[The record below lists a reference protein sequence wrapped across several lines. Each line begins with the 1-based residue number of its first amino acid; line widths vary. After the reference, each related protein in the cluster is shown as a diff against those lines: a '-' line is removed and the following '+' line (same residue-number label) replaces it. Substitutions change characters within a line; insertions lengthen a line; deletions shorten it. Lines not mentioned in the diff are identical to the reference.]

1 MDIAALKDK
10 LGDDYDKLAA
20 HIDDL
25 TGQRDAARKESIE
38 GRKTLKAKVEELTAA
53 QSRVLEKLGIDSLD
67 DIDSLPEPKGQAEA
81 VKQFEAK
88 LKKMERD
95 LADRN
100 TAFADLEGKHRA
112 SLMDVALSKALSA
125 HEWVDNDVA
134 TLLAKQSIQFEGDEL
149 VFKSGEKIMTLEDGI
164 KTLATAKPHL
174 LKSAGAGG
182 SGYQQQGGSGNAA
195 NPWSKEAWNVTGQ
208 IGMERDNPQA
218 AAKFKA
224 EAGTAKA
231 TNQTVI
237 LE

>member
-10 LGDDYDKLAA
+10 LGDDYEKLVA

-38 GRKTLKAKVEELTAA
+38 GRKGLKSKVDELTHA
-53 QSRVLEKLGIDSLD
+53 QDRVLEKLGISSLD
-67 DIDSLPEPKGQAEA
+67 DLDSLPEPKGQAEA

-88 LKKMERD
+88 MKKMERD
-95 LADRN
+95 LNDRN
-100 TAFADLEGKHRA
+100 AAFSDLETKHRA
-112 SLMDVALSKALSA
+112 SMMDVALSKALAS
-125 HEWVDNDVA
+125 HEWVDNELA
-134 TLLAKQSIQFEGDEL
+134 TLLAKQSIQFEGDEI
-149 VFKSGEKIMTLEDGI
+149 VFKSGDKVMTLEDGV

-195 NPWSKEAWNVTGQ
+195 NPWGKESYDLTAQ
-208 IGMERDNPQA
+208 INMEASNPQQ

-224 EAGTAKA
+224 AAGMVTDKA
-231 TNQTVI
+231 TQTTI
-237 LE
+237 I